1 MSEPTQI
8 ELLKL
13 EIQNGDYKAAA
24 EATALFIKID
34 RNAALDYFIS
44 ELTSKDPVIRGR
56 VALGLYDLEDNKAV
70 KPLLKAI
77 NKPEN
82 FNSNG
87 TLAFALSALDC
98 TTLLKEIFDLL
109 FYGNAEVRMS
119 AALILDEQIFEFSKA
134 DLLSIKAKWDSI
146 KKNPQDCPYFEKYK
160 EQIQDFVDSFLCYL
174 K

>member
-1 MSEPTQI
+1 MPEPTPI
-8 ELLKL
+8 ELLKS
-13 EIQNGDYKAAA
+13 EIQNGNYKAAA

-34 RNAALDYFIS
+34 RSAALDYFIS
-44 ELTSKDPVIRGR
+44 QLTNDDPVVRDR
-56 VALGLYDLEDNKAV
+56 VALGLYDLQDNKAV
-70 KPLLKAI
+70 GPLLKAI

-82 FNSNG
+82 SNYNG

-98 TTLLKEIFDLL
+98 STLLKEIFDLL

-119 AALILDEQIFEFSKA
+119 VEVILDEQIFEFNKA
-134 DLLSIKAKWDSI
+134 DLLSIEAKWESI

-160 EQIQDFVDSFLCYL
+160 EQIQYFVDSFLAYL